1 MSDCEIRTREPG
13 PDGTVAWPDRSMVE
27 AAAERIRPHVVETP
41 LEGFSAID
49 DMLGCEL
56 LLKGE
61 HRQAGGAFKARGACN
76 AVFSLDE
83 AQASRGVATHSSGN
97 HAAALA
103 RAASL
108 RGIPAHVV
116 MPRDAARPK
125 REATARW
132 GARIIDCEATMESRI
147 ETLDAVMAET
157 GARLVHPYEDTQVM
171 AGQGTVALELLP
183 ALRESDC
190 VLVPLGGGGLIS
202 GMSLFL
208 AEARPGL
215 RIIGVEPA
223 GADDALRSLESGV
236 LTPVRPDTIA
246 DGLRA
251 TIGRSNLAI
260 VRRHVDQVVTVSD
273 AAIRE
278 AMRLLWQLAGQ
289 VVEPSGAV
297 TLAALLEGRVKPE
310 GRAVGVVTGGNV
322 DRARFPFLAETPL

>member
-1 MSDCEIRTREPG
+1 MSERERPTSESG
-13 PDGTVAWPDRSMVE
+13 HDRLLAWPTRRMVE
-27 AAAERIRPHVVETP
+27 EAAERIRPHVVETP
-41 LEGFSAID
+41 LEGFSALD
-49 DMLGCEL
+49 DVLGCQL

-132 GARIIDCEATMESRI
+132 GARIIDCDATMESRI

-157 GARLVHPYEDTQVM
+157 GARLVHPYEDTHVM

-190 VLVPLGGGGLIS
+190 LLVPLGGGGLIS
-202 GMSLFL
+202 GVALFL

-223 GADDALRSLESGV
+223 GADDALRSLESGE
-236 LTPVRPDTIA
+236 LTPVQPDTIA

-251 TIGRSNLAI
+251 TIGRTNLAI

-273 AAIRE
+273 EAIRE

-297 TLAALLEGRVKPE
+297 TLAALLEERVRID

-322 DRARFPFLAETPL
+322 DRARFPFFDESVL